1 MGALDDLAK
10 KAQGFVEENKDQIQ
24 EALKSE
30 KAEEVSD
37 TVLDA
42 VAGKIDAVSGGR
54 HADAIGKA
62 RDGIDAKIGTEGTT
76 TP

>member
-42 VAGKIDAVSGGR
+42 VAGKIDDVTGGK
-54 HADAIGKA
+54 HSDKIQGA
-62 RDGIDAKIGTEGTT
+62 REEIDKRIGTE
-76 TP
+76 

>member
-30 KAEEVSD
+30 KAEDVSD
-37 TVLDA
+37 KVLDA
-42 VAGKIDAVSGGR
+42 VAGKIDDVTGGK
-54 HADAIGKA
+54 HEDAITNA
-62 RDGIDAKIGTEGTT
+62 RDTVDKQIGTE
-76 TP
+76 

>member
-10 KAQGFVEENKDQIQ
+10 KAQGFVEENKGQIE
-24 EALKSE
+24 EALQSE

-42 VAGKIDAVSGGR
+42 VAGKIDDVTGGK
-54 HADAIGKA
+54 HSDAIQNA
-62 RDGIDAKIGTEGTT
+62 REQIDKRIGNE
-76 TP
+76 